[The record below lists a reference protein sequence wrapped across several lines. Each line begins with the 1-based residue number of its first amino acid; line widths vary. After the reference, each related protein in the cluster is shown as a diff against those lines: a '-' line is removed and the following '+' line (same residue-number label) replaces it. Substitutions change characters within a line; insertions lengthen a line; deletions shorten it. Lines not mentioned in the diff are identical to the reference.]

1 MPIELWVKSFQALS
15 GCRVQETLALTKADG
30 SVRAHSR
37 RREKEMEQKENPA
50 PNQTLVLTSR
60 AALEVC
66 RSQWRIARARGKAGG
81 VKMIEG
87 CVPHYPG
94 LPWQGC
100 KIPVWRKIL
109 SFHLSCLSMVCSPPV
124 IPGHSSLVTP
134 SNSFCNLAAKVAF
147 LLPHIPAGCSMERG
161 KARQMEQIPSV
172 LCE

>member
-1 MPIELWVKSFQALS
+1 MKSLQALS
-15 GCRVQETLALTKADG
+15 GCGVQETLALTKPDG
-30 SVRAHSR
+30 FVRAHSR
-37 RREKEMEQKENPA
+37 CREKEMQQKENPA
-50 PNQTLVLTSR
+50 PNQPWVLTSC

-66 RSQWRIARARGKAGG
+66 RSQWRIASARGKAEG
-81 VKMIEG
+81 VKVIEG

-100 KIPVWRKIL
+100 KVPIWRKIL
-109 SFHLSCLSMVCSPPV
+109 SFLLSCLRMVCFPPV

-147 LLPHIPAGCSMERG
+147 LLPSIPAGCSTERG
-161 KARQMEQIPSV
+161 KTRQMEQIPSV